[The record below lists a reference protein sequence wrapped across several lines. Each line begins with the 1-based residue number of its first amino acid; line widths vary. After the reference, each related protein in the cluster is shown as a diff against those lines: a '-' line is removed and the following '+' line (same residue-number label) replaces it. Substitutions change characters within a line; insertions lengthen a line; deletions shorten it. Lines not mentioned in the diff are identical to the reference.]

1 MAFRWPSDEEASLSE
16 AGLGGA
22 PRHRG
27 WSRKHV
33 PGQANI
39 TGSTGGRVAEV
50 LAKYTP
56 QAVCVPPGVGV
67 ERSFAGYEIGDDVRA
82 LCDRTTV
89 FCDVFQVPNRDEV
102 VCIGPPFS
110 DFGHPHTVRLLGRR
124 RRFVVEELP
133 WGPGRVSILRIIG
146 TSDVDSA
153 DDPNVDLQ
161 VDFPEFGIDAQVRLP
176 RGVPRPHVA
185 LTLATVQKDND
196 LQWLDDWCA
205 WHQRMHGVDRFVIYD
220 NASAD
225 RDAVYA
231 QLARRVEGPEFVVVH
246 WDYLYGPPLP
256 HELNFTQPVALNHC
270 RLLFG
275 PYTQWCINL
284 DVDEYLF
291 NSGSKPLAS
300 YLRQM
305 RKPHVY
311 LPSYIVPM
319 TVDNSPRRSFDSP
332 FRSARFEG
340 RKYVYGPAATAFAE
354 VHDVVSRKQWS
365 LRWIRVAAKRVLR
378 GFGVDPGRF
387 LAAVRRIAAWL
398 TPRPP
403 GRPGQSGARQGDA
416 NGSDEPTLFF
426 FHFRALNT
434 GWKHPRRVVP
444 VDPDKHVKDERISAM
459 RAIVDRR

>member
-1 MAFRWPSDEEASLSE
+1 MSP
-16 AGLGGA
+16 
-22 PRHRG
+22 
-27 WSRKHV
+27 
-33 PGQANI
+33 
-39 TGSTGGRVAEV
+39 GRVAEV

-89 FCDVFQVPNRDEV
+89 LCDVFRVPNRDEV

-110 DFGHPHTVRLLGRR
+110 DFGHPHTVMLLGRR

-133 WGPGRVSILRIIG
+133 WGPRYVSILRIIG

-161 VDFPEFGIDAQVRLP
+161 VDFPEFRIDVQVRLP

-185 LTLATVQKDND
+185 LTLAAIQKDND

-205 WHQRMHGVDRFVIYD
+205 WHHRMHGVGRFVIYD
-220 NASAD
+220 NGSAD
-225 RDAVYA
+225 RDDVYA
-231 QLARRVEGPEFVVVH
+231 ELARRVKGPEVIVVH
-246 WDYLYGPPLP
+246 WDYLYGPPCL
-256 HELNFTQPVALNHC
+256 HELKFAQRVALNHC

-275 PYTQWCINL
+275 PYTHWCINL

-291 NSGSKPLAS
+291 NSGSRPLAS
-300 YLRQM
+300 YLGQM
-305 RKPHVY
+305 RKSHVY

-319 TVDNSPRRSFDSP
+319 TVDNSPRRCFDSP
-332 FRSARFEG
+332 FRTASVTFERCKYIYGVAR
-340 RKYVYGPAATAFAE
+340 TAFCD
-354 VHDVVSRKQWS
+354 VHGVVSRKQWN
-365 LRWIRVAAKRVLR
+365 LRLIRAVAKRVLR

-403 GRPGQSGARQGDA
+403 GRPGQSGARQSHTRQSDTQA
-416 NGSDEPTLFF
+416 SDEPTLFF

-434 GWKHPRRVVP
+434 GWKYPPRVVP
-444 VDPDKHVKDERISAM
+444 VDPDEHVPDERISAM

>member
-1 MAFRWPSDEEASLSE
+1 MSP
-16 AGLGGA
+16 
-22 PRHRG
+22 
-27 WSRKHV
+27 
-33 PGQANI
+33 
-39 TGSTGGRVAEV
+39 GRVAEV

-56 QAVCVPPGVGV
+56 QAVLVPPGAGV

-89 FCDVFQVPNRDEV
+89 FCDVFRPPDTDEV
-102 VCIGPPFS
+102 VCIGPPFRN
-110 DFGHPHTVRLLGRR
+110 FGHPHTVRLRGRR
-124 RRFVVEELP
+124 RRFVVEDKP
-133 WGPGRVSILRIIG
+133 WGSRRVSILRIIG

-161 VDFPEFGIDAQVRLP
+161 VHFPEFEIDARVRLP
-176 RGVPRPHVA
+176 RGVPRPHLA

-196 LQWLDDWCA
+196 LQWLDDWCT
-205 WHQRMHGVDRFVIYD
+205 WHHRMHGVGRFVIYD

-225 RDAVYA
+225 RDDVYA
-231 QLARRVEGPEFVVVH
+231 ELARRVKGPEFIVVH
-246 WDYLYGPPLP
+246 WDYPYGPPCL
-256 HELNFTQPVALNHC
+256 HDLKFTQRVALNHC

-291 NSGSKPLAS
+291 NSGSRPLAS
-300 YLRQM
+300 YLGQM
-305 RKPHVY
+305 RKPQVY

-319 TVDNSPRRSFDSP
+319 TVDNSPRRCFDSP
-332 FRSARFEG
+332 FRTAGVTFERCKYIYGVAR
-340 RKYVYGPAATAFAE
+340 TAFCE
-354 VHDVVSRKQWS
+354 VHDVVPRKGWIR
-365 LRWIRVAAKRVLR
+365 RWIRIVAKPVLR

-387 LAAVRRIAAWL
+387 LAAVRRLAAWL

-403 GRPGQSGARQGDA
+403 GRPGQA
-416 NGSDEPTLFF
+416 NGGDEPTLFF

-434 GWKHPRRVVP
+434 GWKYPRRVVP
-444 VDPDKHVKDERISAM
+444 VDPDEHVRDERISAM